1 MGPSTKYMAISWD
14 MRVGT
19 LMVVGVTN
27 GFWDNVQTNPYIYIY
42 TYIHVYLYINK
53 PKAITNYITISV

>member
-19 LMVVGVTN
+19 LMVVGVNN

-42 TYIHVYLYINK
+42 MYIYISINLRQ
-53 PKAITNYITISV
+53 

>member
-27 GFWDNVQTNPYIYIY
+27 GFWDNVQTNPYIYI
-42 TYIHVYLYINK
+42 HVYLYIHK